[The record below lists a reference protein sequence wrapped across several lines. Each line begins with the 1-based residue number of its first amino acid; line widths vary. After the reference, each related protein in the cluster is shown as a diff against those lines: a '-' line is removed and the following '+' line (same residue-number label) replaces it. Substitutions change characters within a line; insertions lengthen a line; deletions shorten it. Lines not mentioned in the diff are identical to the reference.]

1 MAAKRNE
8 GTLLGQRP
16 QRGPDRAAETR
27 RTLLKAAREVFT
39 ERGFADAS
47 VAEIVERAHS
57 SIASVYHHFG
67 GKNELFLALWEEHQS
82 SQEERAAAAVAA
94 SRQKGGKNP
103 ASLFTAGT
111 RAFLEGSWESRDL
124 VCLFFDGDGPAGF
137 EFLRRGR
144 SRLWVRRN
152 AVLLDAED
160 SPVDR
165 VMVVIL
171 TTMVGEM
178 GREAASCKNH
188 DEVQEIIDAAASLV
202 RRLWSVTRQK
212 R

>member
-1 MAAKRNE
+1 MATQRNE
-8 GTLLGQRP
+8 RSLLRDRP

-82 SQEERAAAAVAA
+82 SQEERAATAVAA

-103 ASLFTAGT
+103 ATLFIAGT
-111 RAFLEGSWESRDL
+111 RAFLEGSWASRDL

-137 EFLRRGR
+137 EFLRRRR
-144 SRLWVRRN
+144 SRGWVRQN
-152 AVLLDAED
+152 AVLLNAED
-160 SPVDR
+160 SSVDR

-171 TTMVGEM
+171 TTLVGEM
-178 GREAASCKNH
+178 GREAASCENH
-188 DEVQEIIDAAASLV
+188 EEVREIIDAADNLV
-202 RRLWSVTRQK
+202 RRLWSVAPRK
-212 R
+212 S